1 MRPLYSFSEQTANC
15 ENGIGKTIRLGKI
28 SGFACMNDQKKE
40 TILLVDDETSIL
52 NVVSEFFRR
61 EGYHI
66 LTAGNGSEA
75 MKIIENEQ
83 VDCCFTDIN
92 MPVMNGLEL
101 AENIRL
107 HDNTMPVIVMT
118 GYPSL
123 ENTIQTIKNGVVD
136 FLIKPVNLKQMEL
149 CLRRVLRQRGLFIE
163 NLLLKQE
170 VRSKKR
176 LEKLNQ
182 ELLYKVDELNILNK
196 IMSSFTTIVSSADV
210 FKRAVDTALEIT
222 QADHT
227 MFHIINES
235 VEKPFEVAS
244 AGTPAV
250 KSDIRISPGSLQPQ
264 PESYDRGPVPDHS
277 SVLDLITEVV
287 SDELPLLISQN
298 NGARGLPR
306 DLLSV
311 MLVPLKIRDK
321 VFGILTAGIRQG
333 HNRFSEKD
341 LYYLSFMAQSAAQ
354 SIENLALYENI
365 YENLFATLY
374 AFVNAVEARD
384 LYTRQHSSR
393 VTGISLIIGR
403 QLGCSLEE
411 LDILNFAGHLHDIGK
426 IGIRDDILLK
436 PGKLTKEEF
445 EKIKQ
450 HPAIGSNILEQL
462 GMWEKE
468 RQIIRCHH
476 ERFDGT
482 GYPDGLREKQIPFLA
497 RILSLADAYDAMA
510 SDRAYRK
517 RMEEQKILKI
527 IHDGSGSQF
536 DPDIVSAFDKV
547 YNSGI
552 ILNYMNTGHVE
563 EFERINLN

>member
-1 MRPLYSFSEQTANC
+1 MD
-15 ENGIGKTIRLGKI
+15 
-28 SGFACMNDQKKE
+28 DQKKE
-40 TILLVDDETSIL
+40 TILFVDDEESIL
-52 NVVSEFFRR
+52 NVVTEFFKRQ
-61 EGYHI
+61 GYQI
-66 LTAGNGSEA
+66 LTASNGAEA
-75 MKIIENEQ
+75 MQIIGTEK

-92 MPVMNGLEL
+92 MPVMNGLDL

-107 HDNTMPVIVMT
+107 HDNTMPVIIMT

-149 CLRRVLRQRGLFIE
+149 CMRRVLRQRGLFIE
-163 NLLLKQE
+163 NVLLKEE
-170 VRSKKR
+170 VRSKAR

-196 IMSSFTTIVSSADV
+196 IMSSFATIVSSADV
-210 FKRAVDTALEIT
+210 FKRAVDIALEIT
-222 QADHT
+222 QADFT

-235 VEKPFEVAS
+235 VKQPFEVAS
-244 AGTPAV
+244 AGTSAILMDKKNTQNYQPPPPKSNGGEPAAGQ
-250 KSDIRISPGSLQPQ
+250 SCI
-264 PESYDRGPVPDHS
+264 
-277 SVLDLITEVV
+277 LDLIMEVV
-287 SDELPLLISQN
+287 SDEIPLLISQN

-321 VFGILTAGIRQG
+321 VFGILTAGIRQDD
-333 HNRFSEKD
+333 NRFSEKD
-341 LYYLSFMAQSAAQ
+341 LFYLSFMAQSAAQ

-393 VTGISLIIGR
+393 VTGISLIIGKH
-403 QLGCSLEE
+403 LGCTREE

-436 PGKLTKEEF
+436 PGRLTEEEF

-450 HPAIGSNILEQL
+450 HPAIGANILEQL

-482 GYPDGLREKQIPFLA
+482 GYPDGLKQKQIPLLA
-497 RILSLADAYDAMA
+497 RILSVADVYDAMA

-517 RMEEQKILKI
+517 RMEEKIILKV
-527 IHDGSGSQF
+527 IHEGSGSQF
-536 DPDIVSAFDKV
+536 DPDIVAAFNAV
-547 YNSGI
+547 YEQGSV
-552 ILNYMNTGHVE
+552 LRYMETGKLEAVE
-563 EFERINLN
+563 RFHPING

>member
-1 MRPLYSFSEQTANC
+1 MDDR
-15 ENGIGKTIRLGKI
+15 
-28 SGFACMNDQKKE
+28 KKE
-40 TILLVDDETSIL
+40 TILFVDDEESIL
-52 NVVSEFFRR
+52 KVVAEFFKRQ
-61 EGYHI
+61 GYQI
-66 LTAGNGSEA
+66 LTAGNGVEA
-75 MKIIENEQ
+75 MRVIENEK

-92 MPVMNGLEL
+92 MPVMNGLDL

-123 ENTIQTIKNGVVD
+123 ENTIQTLKNGVVD

-149 CLRRVLRQRGLFIE
+149 CMQRVLRQRGLFIE
-163 NLLLKQE
+163 NILLKEE
-170 VRSKKR
+170 VQGKER
-176 LEKLNQ
+176 LETLNR
-182 ELLYKVDELNILNK
+182 ELLYKVEELNILNR
-196 IMSSFTTIVSSADV
+196 IMSNFTSIVSAADV
-210 FKRAVDTALEIT
+210 FKRTVDLALEISH
-222 QADHT
+222 ADFT
-227 MFHIINES
+227 NFYVINES
-235 VEKPFEVAS
+235 VKQPFEVAS
-244 AGTPAV
+244 ASARKAQRDNMKIPADLSNSQNKTATQTCV
-250 KSDIRISPGSLQPQ
+250 APSSLVQ
-264 PESYDRGPVPDHS
+264 
-277 SVLDLITEVV
+277 LIMEVV
-287 SDELPLLISQN
+287 SDEIPLLISQN
-298 NGARGLPR
+298 TGACGLPQ

-311 MLVPLKIRDK
+311 MLVPLKIREK
-321 VFGILTAGIRQG
+321 VFGVLTAGLLEG
-333 HNRFSEKD
+333 VARFSEKD

-403 QLGCSLEE
+403 QLGCSGEE

-436 PGKLTKEEF
+436 PGRLTRDEF
-445 EKIKQ
+445 EKIKE
-450 HPAIGSNILEQL
+450 HPAIGANILEQL

-482 GYPDGLREKQIPFLA
+482 GYPDGLKENQIPFLA
-497 RILSLADAYDAMA
+497 RILSVADVYDAMA

-517 RMEEQKILKI
+517 RMEEGIILEV
-527 IHDGSGSQF
+527 IHEGSGTQF
-536 DPDIVSAFDKV
+536 DPDIVAAFDKV
-547 YNSGI
+547 YKKGMIS
-552 ILNYMNTGHVE
+552 NYMETGQLE
-563 EFERINLN
+563 NAGRNPLLP